1 MAFPKHTPPERRRIF
16 HDEEEYY
23 DVVNRFCLMLEH
35 ATMGRMSKH
44 NYTIEA
50 MRSEIDAANSK
61 FYYDLVKSDIMD
73 IIDNDGD
80 MDEIKKYL
88 NELID

>member
-1 MAFPKHTPPERRRIF
+1 MSYPIHTPPERRRIF
-16 HDEEEYY
+16 HTEEEYQ
-23 DVVNRFCLMLEH
+23 DVVERFCLMLEH
-35 ATMGRMSKH
+35 ATMGRMSRH

-50 MRSEIDAANSK
+50 MRSEIDDANSK

-73 IIDNDGD
+73 IINNDGD

-88 NELID
+88 NELTD